1 MITIGTAVKEIIQL
15 TPYLEESLADGLI
28 NVSSLA
34 RKILPQVE
42 ARLLKPVQEGAVVM
56 AIKRMEPSY
65 YHKINIGLKNF
76 VKNLGDFI
84 VRSDLMDYTFQNS
97 PTLIFRQRD
106 LLKRIGENQKIFYSV
121 SRGIFETTLIVS
133 TIFAHDTD
141 EIFSRE
147 KLLSRKQG
155 LSSVTIRLPAEN
167 TEISG
172 FYYYILKNLAWENIN
187 IVELISTTNEFTI
200 LVSEN
205 DVNRAFS
212 VLMRLK
218 KTS

>member
-1 MITIGTAVKEIIQL
+1 LPEI
-15 TPYLEESLADGLI
+15 
-28 NVSSLA
+28 
-34 RKILPQVE
+34 E
-42 ARLLKPVQEGAVVM
+42 ARLLKNVQEGAVVM

-65 YHKINIGLKNF
+65 YHKINYGLKNF

-84 VRSDLMDYTFQNS
+84 VRSDLMDYTFENS

-106 LLKRIGENQKIFYSV
+106 LLKRIGENQKVFYSV

-133 TIFAHDTD
+133 TIFAIDTD
-141 EIFSRE
+141 EIFAKE

-155 LSSVTIRLPAEN
+155 LSSITIRLPAEN

-200 LVSEN
+200 LVSEK
-205 DVNRAFS
+205 DVNLAFS

-218 KTS
+218 KM